1 MILRK
6 TIAMLCA
13 GVMLAACAETPD
25 NVKSGAENSR
35 AESLTSVSS
44 ALESAA
50 VSISGDAAETIK
62 NTKYDNI
69 KFADTF
75 TVNAGEADDLGIYE
89 AERRTDLSAYAD
101 GIFEAYF
108 GADYDKA
115 KTVSKEYDTPGGKE
129 PDLSF
134 EQGGTELHV
143 GSRYLY
149 FTNRNEAKKNL
160 TYSSGDK
167 LAALFEAGDAFKDER
182 ITLAEG
188 NASVGELAG
197 KLEGFIEKLRTAG
210 AGDFR
215 LFTVA
220 SLTNENTG
228 RTLPTTLLTYRKYF
242 RGLPIFNFAYSA
254 DIDETDALNYMLIES
269 DAVSFASPDSIF
281 SGGFS
286 SSYNETKKVASA
298 DSIITPEMAV
308 ETASR
313 ELAQYLDL
321 TALRLDLVYVPIVAE
336 GAKDNS
342 KVTFYP
348 YWQLAFGLQP
358 LAEHYALINAVS
370 GEVVYYEPKGE

>member
-1 MILRK
+1 MKQRNAIFL
-6 TIAMLCA
+6 LCA
-13 GVMLAACAETPD
+13 ALMLTACAETPD
-25 NVKSGAENSR
+25 SVKIRAESSQ

-50 VSISGDAAETIK
+50 DSVSEDAAETIK

-89 AERRTDLSAYAD
+89 AERRTDLTAYAD
-101 GIFEAYF
+101 GIFEAFF

-115 KTVSKEYDTPGGKE
+115 KTVSKEFDTPNGKE

-149 FTNRNEAKKNL
+149 FTNRNEAQKGL
-160 TYSSGDK
+160 TFSNDDK
-167 LAALFEAGDAFKDER
+167 LAVLFESGDAFKDER

-188 NASVGELAG
+188 EASVGELAG

-210 AGDFR
+210 VGDFR

-220 SLTNENTG
+220 SLTNENSG

-242 RGLPIFNFAYSA
+242 KGLPIFNFAYTA
-254 DIDETDALNYMLIES
+254 GIDKTDALDYMLIES

-281 SGGFS
+281 SFGFS
-286 SSYNETKKVASA
+286 SSYSETKQIASA
-298 DSIITPEMAV
+298 DNIITPEQAV

-321 TALRLDLVYVPIVAE
+321 TALRLDLVYVPIVQE

-358 LAEHYALINAVS
+358 LAEHYALINAVD
-370 GEVVYYEPKGE
+370 GRVIYNKPKG